1 MTQQPHQPQQPDG
14 SEQRITLNGE
24 DVPAAAGSTRPPVD
38 PETLPDPEDITE
50 ADLPA
55 PPPRP
60 GREKRRFAGTHAQIR
75 GALGFFK
82 VAAWVT
88 GIMLLLLVIEMIA
101 KYGFGN
107 ELYAGGT
114 TATGAENTLSFQPED
129 SVLDGFNLSIAVL
142 IAHGWMYVVYLVAA
156 FRLWT
161 LMRWPAMKLF
171 VIALGGVVP
180 FLSFIVEHRVHRQT
194 LQELAEHPEAV
205 RRY

>member
-1 MTQQPHQPQQPDG
+1 MNQQSDQPLDPA
-14 SEQRITLNGE
+14 RRVTLNGE
-24 DVPAAAGSTRPPVD
+24 DVSIGADGVREPVD
-38 PETLPDPEDITE
+38 PDTLPDPEDITE

-55 PPPRP
+55 PPLRP

-75 GALGFFK
+75 GALAFFK
-82 VAAWVT
+82 FAAWVT
-88 GIMLLLLVIEMIA
+88 GIMLLLLVIEMVA

-107 ELYAGGT
+107 ELYVGGT

-161 LMRWPAMKLF
+161 LMRWPALKLF

-180 FLSFIVEHRVHRQT
+180 FLSFIVESRVHREA
-194 LQELAEHPEAV
+194 LEELAAHPEAI